1 MPDKIEERRQNA
13 IKNAQRAYKLIEKK
27 DNYQRLL
34 AAVETN
40 VNEADFHT
48 LCKDIGLDDEAAKG
62 LWKLIRLE
70 SRDEGK
76 ICW

>member
-40 VNEADFHT
+40 VNEADFHS